1 MRNADV
7 TIEKILQQ
15 SGVLFNTQ
23 GYKATSISDITS
35 STGYTKGAIYRH
47 FKSKEDLEL
56 RTLRHLASVM
66 DEKIRHRIKEQPTAG
81 GKLRAV
87 FNFFSSYITDP
98 PIEGGC
104 PLLNVAIEADDTNP
118 GLRKGAL
125 SILHNLRSS
134 LISILEKGIKYG
146 QLRHDID
153 KNTFATV
160 CIASLEGAIMMS
172 KLNGDNEDV
181 RTVIRHL
188 EAMVKEMEV

>member
-1 MRNADV
+1 MRNADI

-23 GYKATSISDITS
+23 GYKATSISDITTL
-35 STGYTKGAIYRH
+35 TGLTKGAIYRH

-56 RTLRHLASVM
+56 RTLRHLATVM
-66 DEKIRHRIKEQPTAG
+66 DEKVRFLIKEQTTAG
-81 GKLRAV
+81 KKLRAV

-118 GLRKGAL
+118 GLRMGAL
-125 SILHNLRSS
+125 AILHNLRSS
-134 LISILEKGIKYG
+134 LVSILEKGVKYG
-146 QLRHDID
+146 QLKPDID
-153 KNTFATV
+153 KKAFATV

-181 RTVIRHL
+181 RTIIRHL
-188 EAMVKEMEV
+188 EGLVKEMEL